1 MISSLSVNIVEV
13 IHDRLSSVVNAGAV
27 GVTLSLE
34 TENQEHAD
42 RLITHLTKKDIQ
54 FKLLT

>member
-1 MISSLSVNIVEV
+1 M
-13 IHDRLSSVVNAGAV
+13 IHDRLSSVVNAGTV

-42 RLITHLTKKDIQ
+42 RLIRHLTEKDVQ
-54 FKLLT
+54 FELLT